1 MLQLVSTVFCFN
13 LDHKKY
19 KNITKFGILM
29 MEKGKYAKKKDGPC
43 KDGLKLLL
51 FSSGFKNKNYIFE
64 T

>member
-29 MEKGKYAKKKDGPC
+29 MEKGKYATKKMVHVKTD
-43 KDGLKLLL
+43 
-51 FSSGFKNKNYIFE
+51 
-64 T
+64 